1 MSKMK
6 IQFNPNLDHQ
16 REAINAVVGVFEGQ
30 ETFQSNFSVSN
41 AVQRD
46 MFEKNDGIGVGNAIK
61 LLDEELYEN
70 TRNVQLVNG
79 LPQTETSNSKLPS
92 LDFTIEMETGTGK
105 TYVYLRSAFELNQ
118 RYGLTKFIIVVPSI
132 AIKEGVYKSLQITE
146 DHFRKKYKNVQYDY
160 FVYDSSKREQVRNFA
175 TNDYIQIMV
184 INIDAFSEA
193 FDDKSTAKSNK
204 ARRLINQA
212 DDRLNGMKP
221 IEFIQATNPIVLI
234 DEPQTSVST
243 PTRKKAIANLNP
255 LCTFRYSATLT
266 EKHNLLYKLDSI
278 DAYARKLVKQI
289 EVASLEVQDNHNQ
302 AYIKLISVDNKKSPI
317 TAKVEIDAQT
327 KTGKLQP
334 RKSITI
340 KSGTDLFQASGG
352 RTVYEGYVINDIYCE
367 EGNEYIDFTSRDGEI
382 ELGQA
387 IGKVDEDIYKR
398 LQVTKTVE
406 EHLEKEL
413 KFYGLITNGVNRLD
427 HSKALS
433 QKGIKV
439 LSLFFIDKVA
449 NYRGY
454 SKDGVPVQGKFA
466 QWFEEEFIKL
476 ASKKKYR
483 VLYPS
488 IWDENEQGKLILNEF
503 ALKELASSVHNGYFA
518 QDKKNKDA
526 SGNPQFA
533 ESKLSAK
540 GEGGKTAADESAYNL
555 IMKDKEKLLSMD
567 EKLRFIFSHSALKEG
582 WDNPNVFQ
590 ICTLNETNSVMKKR
604 QEIGRGL
611 RLAVDQSGKRVPY
624 GFEVNTLTVMANE
637 SYEQFVAALQKEIE
651 EEEGIKFG
659 SIEQH
664 QFSNIIISGEN
675 EAKEYLGAKKSEE
688 IYKHFSDKGYIDKKG
703 KILDSL
709 KSDLATNTVSLPD
722 SVKEHSEAI
731 LATIEKVSKGLSI
744 KKADERKTS
753 NLRVENDKQI
763 VLGEDFKALWDKI
776 KYKTTYRVDFVV
788 GDLVQKC
795 IEEIR
800 SSVAVASAK
809 FEYKKVKVA
818 ITEAELATY
827 DEKSKTQYYRNR
839 NFQLPDI
846 VTYLES
852 NTNLTRKTVIDILL
866 GLGDK
871 LEAFKNNPQRFI
883 ELASEVIRK
892 QMRLSIVNDITY
904 HRIGDEEYYAQE
916 LFQEEDIK
924 GYLQD
929 KYTEFG
935 VDIRDND
942 IEDFVKNNNMV
953 KVNRSVYEH
962 VVFDSK
968 TEFLFAKRLEGND
981 NVKLYAKLPDWF
993 KIDTPLGSYNPDWA
1007 ILIDKDDGLGEQLY
1021 FVVETKSSMFSDD
1034 LRASEQAKIKC
1045 GTAHF
1050 EALSKDKSEQDLA
1063 NPAKFIKADSY
1074 DSFEAQIEEG

>member
-1 MSKMK
+1 MSEMK
-6 IQFNPNLDHQ
+6 IKFNPDLTHQ
-16 REAINAVVGVFEGQ
+16 KDAINAVVGVFEGL

-41 AVQRD
+41 AVQAD
-46 MFEKNDGIGVGNAIK
+46 MFERNDGIGVANALS
-61 LLDEELYEN
+61 LLPEELYEN

-79 LPQTETSNSKLPS
+79 LPQTETTKQALPS

-118 RYGLTKFIIVVPSI
+118 RYGLTKFIIVVPSV
-132 AIKEGVYKSLQITE
+132 AIKEGVYKSLQMTE
-146 DHFRKKYKNVQYDY
+146 EHFRKEYKNVQYDY

-184 INIDAFSEA
+184 INIDAFS
-193 FDDKSTAKSNK
+193 KSFTDPEKETK
-204 ARRLINQA
+204 ANLIHRT

-221 IEFIQATNPIVLI
+221 IEFIQATNPVVLI
-234 DEPQTSVST
+234 DEPQSVAST
-243 PTRKKAIANLNP
+243 ANRKKAIASLNP

-266 EKHNLLYKLDSI
+266 ENFNMLYKLDSI
-278 DAYARKLVKQI
+278 DAYERKLVKQI

-317 TAKVEIDAQT
+317 TAKIEIDAQT

-334 RKSITI
+334 RKSITV
-340 KSGTDLFQASGG
+340 KSGTDLFEASGG

-367 EGNEYIDFTSRDGEI
+367 EGSEYIDFTSRDDII
-382 ELGQA
+382 ELSQS
-387 IGKVDEDIYKR
+387 IGEVDQDTYKR
-398 LQVTKTVE
+398 LQVSKTVE

-413 KFYGLITNGVNRLD
+413 KFYRKITTGVDVMD
-427 HSKALS
+427 HSKVLS

-454 SKDGVPVQGKFA
+454 SSDGVPVQGKFA
-466 QWFEEEFIKL
+466 KWFEEEFTQQLRKP
-476 ASKKKYR
+476 KYR

-488 IWDENEQGKLILNEF
+488 IWDKNDAGKYTLNEH

-518 QDKKNKDA
+518 QDKKKDA
-526 SGNPQFA
+526 SGNPLFA

-611 RLAVDQSGKRVPY
+611 RLAVDQSGERVPY

-637 SYEQFVAALQKEIE
+637 SYDQFVAALQKEIE

-659 SIEQH
+659 AVEKH
-664 QFSNIIISGEN
+664 QFANIVISDEHDT
-675 EAKEYLGAKKSEE
+675 KEFLGAKKSEE
-688 IYKHFSDKGYIDKKG
+688 IYQHLADKGYIDKKG

-709 KSDLATNTVSLPD
+709 KTDLVDNTVSLPE
-722 SVKEHSEAI
+722 SVQAHSDAI
-731 LATIEKVSKGLSI
+731 LATLTKVAKGLSI
-744 KKADERKTS
+744 KKHEEKKTAT
-753 NLRVENDKQI
+753 LREDNGKQI
-763 VLGEDFKALWDKI
+763 VLGDDFKALWDRI
-776 KYKTTYRVDFVV
+776 KYKTTYRVNFSV
-788 GDLVQKC
+788 GELVQKC
-795 IEEIR
+795 IKEIR
-800 SSVAVASAK
+800 ASVAVASAK

-818 ITEAELATY
+818 VTEAELETF
-827 DEKSKTQYYRNR
+827 DEESKIQYYRNR
-839 NFQLPDI
+839 NFQLPDV

-852 NTNLTRKTVIDILL
+852 NTNLTRKTVVDILL

-892 QMRLSIVNDITY
+892 QMRLAIVDGISY
-904 HRIGDEEYYAQE
+904 HRVGDEDYYAQE
-916 LFQEEDIK
+916 LFQEEELT
-924 GYLQD
+924 GYLKNMVEANKSVYD
-929 KYTEFG
+929 YIICDSDTEF
-935 VDIRDND
+935 
-942 IEDFVKNNNMV
+942 
-953 KVNRSVYEH
+953 
-962 VVFDSK
+962 
-968 TEFLFAKRLEGND
+968 EFAEKLEESTD
-981 NVKLYAKLPDWF
+981 VKLYAKLPAWF
-993 KIDTPLGSYNPDWA
+993 KIDTPLGSYNPDWTV
-1007 ILIDKDDGLGEQLY
+1007 LIDKEDGMGDQLY
-1021 FVVETKSSMFSDD
+1021 FVVETKSSIFSDD
-1034 LRASEQAKIKC
+1034 LRASEQAKIDC
-1045 GTAHF
+1045 GIEHF
-1050 EALSKDKSEQDLA
+1050 KALSQDKDGKAID
-1063 NPAKFIKADSY
+1063 NPAKFVKADSY
-1074 DSFEAQIEEG
+1074 NTFSSHLEG

>member
-1 MSKMK
+1 MSEMK
-6 IQFNPNLDHQ
+6 IKFNPDLTHQ
-16 REAINAVVGVFEGQ
+16 KDAINAVVGVFEGQ

-41 AVQRD
+41 AVQAD
-46 MFEKNDGIGVGNAIK
+46 MFERNDGIGVANALS
-61 LLDEELYEN
+61 LLPEELYEN

-79 LPQTETSNSKLPS
+79 LPQTDTKKQTLPS
-92 LDFTIEMETGTGK
+92 LDFTVEMETGTGK

-118 RYGLTKFIIVVPSI
+118 RYGLTKFIIVVPSV
-132 AIKEGVYKSLQITE
+132 AIKEGVYKSLQMTE
-146 DHFRKKYKNVQYDY
+146 EHFRKEYKNVQYDY

-184 INIDAFSEA
+184 INIDAFS
-193 FDDKSTAKSNK
+193 KSFTDPEKETK
-204 ARRLINQA
+204 ANLIHRT

-221 IEFIQATNPIVLI
+221 IEFIQATNPVVLI
-234 DEPQTSVST
+234 DEPQSVAST
-243 PTRKKAIANLNP
+243 ANRKKAIASLNP

-266 EKHNLLYKLDSI
+266 ENFNMLYKLDSI
-278 DAYARKLVKQI
+278 DAYERKLVKQI

-317 TAKVEIDAQT
+317 TAKIEIDAQT

-334 RKSITI
+334 RKSITV
-340 KSGTDLFQASGG
+340 KSGTDLFEASGG

-367 EGNEYIDFTSRDGEI
+367 EGSEYIDFTSRDDI
-382 ELGQA
+382 LELGQS
-387 IGKVDEDIYKR
+387 IGEVDQDTYKR
-398 LQVTKTVE
+398 LQVSKTVE

-413 KFYGLITNGVNRLD
+413 KFYRKITTGVDVMD
-427 HSKALS
+427 HSKILS

-454 SKDGVPVQGKFA
+454 SSDGIPVQGKFA
-466 QWFEEEFIKL
+466 KWFEEEFAQQLRKP
-476 ASKKKYR
+476 KYR

-488 IWDENEQGKLILNEF
+488 IWDKNDAGKPTLNEH

-518 QDKKNKDA
+518 QDKKKDA
-526 SGNPQFA
+526 SGNPLFA

-611 RLAVDQSGKRVPY
+611 RLAVDQSGERVPY

-637 SYEQFVAALQKEIE
+637 SYDQFVAALQKEIE

-659 SIEQH
+659 AVEKH
-664 QFSNIIISGEN
+664 QFANIVISDEHDT
-675 EAKEYLGAKKSEE
+675 KEFLGAKKSEE
-688 IYKHFSDKGYIDKKG
+688 IYQHLAAKGYIDKKG

-709 KSDLATNTVSLPD
+709 KTDLVDNTVSLPE
-722 SVKEHSEAI
+722 SVQEHSDAI
-731 LATIEKVSKGLSI
+731 LATLTKVAKGLSI
-744 KKADERKTS
+744 KKHEEKKTAT
-753 NLRVENDKQI
+753 LREDNGKQI
-763 VLGEDFKALWDKI
+763 VLGDDFKALWDRI
-776 KYKTTYRVDFVV
+776 KYKTTYRVNFSV
-788 GDLVQKC
+788 GELVQKC
-795 IEEIR
+795 IKEIR
-800 SSVAVASAK
+800 ASVAVASAK

-818 ITEAELATY
+818 VTEAELETF
-827 DEKSKTQYYRNR
+827 DEESKIQYYRNR
-839 NFQLPDI
+839 NFQLPDV

-852 NTNLTRKTVIDILL
+852 NTNLTRKTVVDILL

-892 QMRLSIVNDITY
+892 QMRLAIVDGISY
-904 HRIGDEEYYAQE
+904 HRIGDEDYYAQE
-916 LFQEEDIK
+916 LFQEEELT
-924 GYLQD
+924 GYLKNMVEANKSVYD
-929 KYTEFG
+929 YIICDSDTEF
-935 VDIRDND
+935 
-942 IEDFVKNNNMV
+942 
-953 KVNRSVYEH
+953 
-962 VVFDSK
+962 
-968 TEFLFAKRLEGND
+968 EFAEKLEESTD
-981 NVKLYAKLPDWF
+981 VKLYAKLPAWF

-1007 ILIDKDDGLGEQLY
+1007 VLIDKEDGMGDQLY
-1021 FVVETKSSMFSDD
+1021 FVVETKSSIFSDD
-1034 LRASEQAKIKC
+1034 LRASEQAKIDC
-1045 GTAHF
+1045 GIEHF
-1050 EALSKDKSEQDLA
+1050 KALSQDRDGKPLD
-1063 NPAKFIKADSY
+1063 NPAKFVKADSY
-1074 DSFEAQIEEG
+1074 DTFATHLEG